1 MEQHIASDIQTVNGS
16 ESNTSG
22 MSPEVANN
30 TIALELGDIVEI
42 IAPTNPEL
50 HEITMYISYISPDV
64 IQLTNITSLK
74 PIQLNIREDGQLTDE
89 SIQQINLLNR
99 SNEKGYSRQN
109 SLVPNTWVHIHFG
122 GEIPVIITGEIT
134 NLEEDMIEVITYPE
148 LKTIYI
154 DFQYQG
160 IPRDIPIESIVIGEK
175 PAALI
180 RVGSLSL
187 IRDSLEEGEEFE
199 IPDEELADIKFND
212 MGEAVITIPEGSKEV
227 KNMKDMLHE
236 IYVDANT
243 IVFGEEMSEIAH
255 VVEVPASERRYGI
268 DEQVDDMMDELLSTI
283 PNTNRSKLVMNNIHN
298 LIERF
303 VELRERF
310 SLIDDNNNVYG
321 ATRFGDFYKPLIQR
335 IVQFDTNLR
344 WVIPIVM
351 NKRKLYDLE
360 VAPTNN
366 DILSETSYEVLS
378 NISNIQMNYRNA
390 KNTNQTNTYSSMHN
404 NLHYPLIPFDRPD
417 NTEDCLKIAPVLVNL
432 DAIVDNLEDF
442 ASSVYAQ
449 SGIAKR
455 KYLIQRYNMGLTKIA
470 ENIMKTGKKVYTRAN
485 MTPNDGMCLKS
496 IMVMP
501 SSVIKF
507 STIHLPGTNILD
519 RATMHS
525 NYLMLFR
532 LFKKNVEITP
542 HVIDDLSKELD
553 YEQMEA
559 KTKQDLFSGLH
570 EFVLNKES
578 YVDVSEQLDRFM
590 EVIIPKTRLIFKLFR
605 KHLQTKLT
613 FQGIIS
619 QLEAFAIYP
628 ANVSYK
634 QYQDVRGILREEIIE
649 LRKRIE
655 QKSNE
660 IGVLNNA
667 RYMVDKFPNPIT
679 RIFDQNEKLREL
691 FRNGYN
697 FSDDEMSVSSVM
709 LRMLDNDNGK
719 LYTNMIKA
727 IMISLI
733 SPTGLLAALSDTN
746 IDDTSEEDRIQS
758 SDCATRY
765 LAKKYTSVRALQN
778 DNNVDELY
786 FDKEMDDTPYDIL
799 QKYKQEQQT
808 MEPELFLEY
817 LIANLI
823 NKHHCP
829 KDQAPDLA
837 KALIANKKIVQDGN
851 YAILEV
857 RPQLPSNVNPES
869 LSENDKANNE
879 IESEFRKKI
888 IYFRR
893 LRGNWVKDDD
903 INPESF
909 LDTNALFCN
918 IHNACLKNQQ
928 SKICESD
935 IDARI
940 RIKNVAKD
948 ELVAEFNAR
957 TSKTVD
963 ELEKELTDEVKYQL
977 KLIRRIHI
985 LREVQLYKANNL
997 AHALGNY
1004 ANNIS
1009 LIHSP
1014 HEPLKTAIMAYPDF
1028 QSKQKYIC
1036 QFVEE
1041 KCREAMVANLDEDIN
1056 WFYCKDTNVKL
1067 FPRSLY
1073 ELAVEF
1079 VLGKDYQAKLEEVCA
1094 RVGMLSDDQD
1104 SIIDKHSGAVL
1115 RRIDFVNEDMFDESG
1130 FKITSHAIMEKELG
1144 DIVMDVKTSKKV
1156 KRVFDSEITEEIYN
1170 ISNTICRNIDIPL
1183 DNMEE
1188 FVLRIS
1194 NELVIKDI
1202 LSESAYKRR
1211 SEASMNKTGKAL
1223 PPYINYKR
1231 EMTILIVSSVLIVA
1245 IQTTIPGFGGSK
1257 SFPGCVRSF
1266 TGYPFGGVEDL
1277 TSIQYVA
1284 CVLSKIKSSISPWN
1298 AIQKYKVDK
1307 IASRIKDVLDKSVV
1321 SLSEIIAV
1329 IAQKRE
1335 YDLLHPTTSV
1345 PAEHAITKWIHC
1357 LPPIVDFNIL
1367 KTLKPLS
1374 SDFKEDIL
1382 NSVRRGNAKQ
1392 DDMIQVLKGK
1402 IVQHGYGLIESINAI
1417 VKSKDLL
1424 LKTSTEIPFLEN
1436 ACCHDSTNMLKPMLY
1451 FNSEDANIRLLLQRV
1466 FSMTKLLKTVRSL
1479 NHASMFYHPT
1489 FTGIKHP
1496 DIPSGHL
1503 EENVYAAVIH
1513 YCNFDKK
1520 LPIPEEFKTICNEK
1534 PAQYKSS
1541 WSLLEKME
1549 SMKKNGKRYNIDSL
1563 HKLMTIVNQKNMV
1576 SIDTNQPTT
1585 KVHILAELLERL
1597 DTLDSPVIDERL
1609 RTHLRNV
1616 LHQYNPLTAS
1626 EIASKELND
1635 LTNYLTVANKKTYLN
1650 IMGFFHSHGK
1660 LAPSVYKNV
1669 NQYIANIANWKIDS
1683 ENMLYSFAQ
1692 FIQNS
1697 IHNISKFYPTMLIN
1711 NTSGYTHVPPHW
1723 NLSSNHVVDVQT
1735 FMDKYYSNLAS
1746 FRQDRIVIELVN
1758 EIRNVLVDMMLF
1770 VENIP
1775 IYSDIVKDQTDEDGN
1790 PIQVR
1795 FHSLMPQETLVLL
1808 LTHCYYQC
1816 IYQYVSLS
1824 DDPELL
1830 QVDVYQSK
1838 VIRRNKNE
1846 DMMDASLQLRA
1857 QEVNDESIAEMVDD
1871 LNEVNISTVN
1881 TAELKKRVA
1890 DLLVSMFN
1898 IESSTKTTVDLS
1910 YEDVMK
1916 KVMRSR
1922 EKEKLGIIRDLG
1934 KMSIQERKVEDQ
1946 FKQYKLGRWNIGKQ
1960 KGLVSYDKETY
1971 ERERGEIIGQ
1981 MSQEMTEGGLDVVS
1995 EMRRD
2000 IYDMEQDEQDEA
2012 AAEDAVD
2019 IRDLGE
2025 NYMDGNYYPEDNDG
2039 EEDF

>member
-1 MEQHIASDIQTVNGS
+1 MEQHINSDIQTINGS

-22 MSPEVANN
+22 MSLEMVNN

-42 IAPTNPEL
+42 IAPTNPDL
-50 HEITMYISYISPDV
+50 HEITMYISYISPES
-64 IQLTNITSLK
+64 IKLTNISSLK
-74 PIQLNIREDGQLTDE
+74 HIQLNIRENGQLTDE
-89 SIQQINLLNR
+89 SIRQINLLNR
-99 SNEKGYSRQN
+99 SNEKGYSLQN
-109 SLVPNTWVHIHFG
+109 GLVPNTWIHIHFG

-160 IPRDIPIESIVIGEK
+160 IPLNLPIESIVIGEK
-175 PAALI
+175 PAALK
-180 RVGSLSL
+180 RTGSLSL
-187 IRDSLEEGEEFE
+187 IRDNLEEGEEVE

-243 IVFGEEMSEIAH
+243 IVFGEELAEIAR
-255 VVEVPASERRYGI
+255 VVEVPANERRYGI
-268 DEQVDDMMDELLSTI
+268 DEQVDDMMDELLSTV
-283 PNTNRSKLVMNNIHN
+283 PNANRSKLVMNNIHN

-303 VELRERF
+303 IDLRERF

-321 ATRFGDFYKPLIQR
+321 ATRIGDFYKPLVQR
-335 IVQFDTNLR
+335 IVKVDTNLR
-344 WVIPIVM
+344 WLMPIVM

-366 DILSETSYEVLS
+366 DILSETTAEVLS
-378 NISNIQMNYRNA
+378 TISTIQNNYRNA
-390 KNTNQTNTYSSMHN
+390 KNTNQTNTYQSMHN
-404 NLHYPLIPFDRPD
+404 SLHYPLLSFDNPD
-417 NTEDCLKIAPVLVNL
+417 NAEDCLSKAHVLTNL
-432 DAIVDNLEDF
+432 DAIVDNLDDF
-442 ASSVYAQ
+442 ASSVYTQ

-470 ENIMKTGKKVYTRAN
+470 ENVMKSGKKVYTRTS
-485 MTPNDGMCLKS
+485 MTPNDSMCLKS

-501 SSVIKF
+501 SPVIKF

-519 RATMHS
+519 RSTMHD

-532 LFKKNVEITP
+532 LFNKNVEITP

-553 YEQMEA
+553 YEKMEA

-578 YVDVSEQLDRFM
+578 YVDVSEQLDRFL
-590 EVIIPKTRLIFKLFR
+590 EVIIPKTLLLFKLFR
-605 KHLQTKLT
+605 KHIHSKLS

-619 QLEAFAIYP
+619 QFEAFAIYP
-628 ANVSYK
+628 TNVSYK
-634 QYQDVRGILREEIIE
+634 QYQEVRSILHDEIIE

-655 QKSNE
+655 QKTNE
-660 IGVLNNA
+660 TSVIINA
-667 RYMVDKFPNPIT
+667 RYRVDKLPNTIT
-679 RIFDQNEKLREL
+679 RMFDQNEKLRDL
-691 FRNGYN
+691 FRNNYKLD
-697 FSDDEMSVSSVM
+697 DDELSVSSVM
-709 LRMLDNDNGK
+709 LRMLDRDNGK
-719 LYTNMIKA
+719 LYTNMVKA

-733 SPTGLLAALSDTN
+733 SPTSLLAALNDTN
-746 IDDTSEEDRIQS
+746 IDDTTEENRIRS
-758 SDCATRY
+758 DDCATRY
-765 LAKKYTSVRALQN
+765 LAKKYTSVRTLQN
-778 DNNVDELY
+778 DNSVDELY
-786 FDKEMDDTPYDIL
+786 FDKELDDTPYDIL
-799 QKYKQEQQT
+799 QKYKQEQRT
-808 MEPELFLEY
+808 MEPDLFLEY
-817 LIANLI
+817 LIANLV

-829 KDQAPDLA
+829 KDLAPALA
-837 KALIANKKIVQDGN
+837 KTLIANKKLVQDGN
-851 YAILEV
+851 YAILEI
-857 RPQLPSNVNPES
+857 RPQLPSGVNPTM
-869 LSENDKANNE
+869 LSDSEKTSNE
-879 IESEFRKKI
+879 IESDFRKKI
-888 IYFRR
+888 TYFRR

-903 INPESF
+903 INLESF
-909 LDTNALFCN
+909 LDTNTLFCN
-918 IHNACLKNQQ
+918 IRNACMKNQQ

-935 IDARI
+935 VDARI
-940 RIKNVAKD
+940 RIKNVAKAD
-948 ELVAEFNAR
+948 LIAEFNAR

-963 ELEKELTDEVKYQL
+963 ELENELIGEVESQIR
-977 KLIRRIHI
+977 LIRRIHI

-997 AHALGNY
+997 AHAIGNY

-1014 HEPLKTAIMAYPDF
+1014 HEPLKSAIMAYPDF

-1041 KCREAMVANLDEDIN
+1041 KCREAMVVNLDEDIN

-1079 VLGKDYQAKLEEVCA
+1079 VLGKDYQAKLDEVCA
-1094 RVGMLSDDQD
+1094 RVGMLSEDQD

-1115 RRIDFVNEDMFDESG
+1115 RRIDFVNEDIFDESG

-1144 DIVMDVKTSKKV
+1144 DLVMDVKTSKKV

-1211 SEASMNKTGKAL
+1211 SDASVNKTGKAL
-1223 PPYINYKR
+1223 PPYMNYKR
-1231 EMTILIVSSVLIVA
+1231 EMIILIVSSVLIVA
-1245 IQTTIPGFGGSK
+1245 IQTAIPDFGGSK

-1266 TGYPFGGVEDL
+1266 SGYPFGGVEDL
-1277 TSIQYVA
+1277 TAIQYIA
-1284 CVLSKIKSSISPWN
+1284 CVLSKIKSSISPWD
-1298 AIQKYKVDK
+1298 AIQKYKAEK

-1321 SLSEIIAV
+1321 PMSEISTA

-1335 YDLLHPTTSV
+1335 YILLHPTITV
-1345 PAEHAITKWIHC
+1345 PKEHAITKWIHC
-1357 LPPIVDFNIL
+1357 LPPIVDFHIV
-1367 KTLKPLS
+1367 KTLKPIS

-1382 NSVRRGNAKQ
+1382 NSVRRGNVNQ
-1392 DDMIQVLKGK
+1392 YDMIQVLKGK

-1436 ACCHDSTNMLKPMLY
+1436 ACCHDSANKLKPMLY
-1451 FNSEDANIRLLLQRV
+1451 FNSEDANIRLLLQRI

-1479 NHASMFYHPT
+1479 NHASMFYHPS
-1489 FTGIKHP
+1489 FTGIKYP
-1496 DIPSGHL
+1496 DVPAGHL

-1513 YCNFDKK
+1513 YCNYDKK
-1520 LPIPEEFKTICNEK
+1520 LPIPEMFKAICSEK

-1541 WSLLEKME
+1541 WSLVEKME
-1549 SMKKNGKRYNIDSL
+1549 SMKKNGKRYNVDSL
-1563 HKLMTIVNQKNMV
+1563 YKLMTIVNQKNMV
-1576 SIDTNQPTT
+1576 AIDINQPIT
-1585 KVHILAELLERL
+1585 KVQILTELLERL

-1609 RTHLRNV
+1609 RSHLRNV
-1616 LHQYNPLTAS
+1616 LYQYDPQKAS
-1626 EIASKELND
+1626 DVASKEMND

-1660 LAPSVYKNV
+1660 LAPSVYRNL
-1669 NQYIANIANWKIDS
+1669 NQYIANISTWKIDS
-1683 ENMLYSFAQ
+1683 ENVLYSFAQ

-1697 IHNISKFYPTMLIN
+1697 IHNISKFYPTLLIN
-1711 NTSGYTHVPPHW
+1711 NTNGYTHVPPHW
-1723 NLSSNHVVDVQT
+1723 NLSSNHIVDVQT
-1735 FMDKYYSNLAS
+1735 FMDKYYSDLAT
-1746 FRQDRIVIELVN
+1746 FHQDRILIELVN
-1758 EIRNVLVDMMLF
+1758 EIRNVLADMMLF

-1775 IYSDIVKDQTDEDGN
+1775 IYSDIVKDHMDEDGK

-1795 FHSLMPQETLVLL
+1795 FHTLMPQETLVLL

-1816 IYQYVSLS
+1816 IYQYVSMS
-1824 DDPELL
+1824 DDAELL

-1838 VIRRNKNE
+1838 VNRRNKNE
-1846 DMMDASLQLRA
+1846 DMMDAALQLRA
-1857 QEVNDESIAEMVDD
+1857 QDDTNEMTAEMVGV
-1871 LNEVNISTVN
+1871 LNEVVIATINP
-1881 TAELKKRVA
+1881 AELKKRVA

-1898 IESSTKTTVDLS
+1898 IESSTKTAVDLS

-1922 EKEKLGIIRDLG
+1922 EKEKLGIIRELG
-1934 KMSIQERKVEDQ
+1934 KMSIPERRVEDQ

-1971 ERERGEIIGQ
+1971 ERERGEIIRQ
-1981 MSQEMTEGGLDVVS
+1981 MSQEITAGGLDVVS

-2000 IYDMEQDEQDEA
+2000 IYDMEQDEHDEA

-2025 NYMDGNYYPEDNDG
+2025 DYMDGNYYPEDNEID
-2039 EEDF
+2039 E